1 MKKGRTEGGT
11 LISQIHQVCQRIWHA
26 VLSRNGLEDLAGA
39 RGRVIFAL
47 WNEDNIPI
55 KNLVE
60 KTSLDKATLTGI
72 IDRLE
77 RDGYVKRIPSPG
89 DKRSTLISRTGKV
102 HRRISITLFLMNSRN
117 SSTESKIPEVSDQQ
131 NKLFYK
137 GFSVKEIKDFENYLK
152 RILQNCKEAEAELED
167 MQSTAS

>member
-11 LISQIHQVCQRIWHA
+11 LISQIHQISQRVWYD

-55 KNLVE
+55 KKLVE

-77 RDGYVKRIPSPG
+77 RDGYVKRTPSPN
-89 DKRSTLISRTGKV
+89 DKRATLISRTGKDE
-102 HRRISITLFLMNSRN
+102 IFK
-117 SSTESKIPEVSDQQ
+117 SKIPEVSDQQ
-131 NKLFYK
+131 NALFYK
-137 GFSVKEIKDFENYLK
+137 GFSVKEVNEFEDSLK
-152 RILQNCKEAEAELED
+152 RILANCKEAEG
-167 MQSTAS
+167 QK

>member
-1 MKKGRTEGGT
+1 MKNGRTEGGT
-11 LISQIHQVCQRIWHA
+11 LISQIHQVSQRVWYN

-55 KNLVE
+55 KKLVE
-60 KTSLDKATLTGI
+60 RTSLDKATLTGI

-77 RDGYVKRIPSPG
+77 RDGYVKRIPSPD
-89 DKRSTLISRTGKV
+89 DKRATLISRTGKDE
-102 HRRISITLFLMNSRN
+102 IFK
-117 SSTESKIPEVSDQQ
+117 SKIPEVSKQQ

-137 GFSVKEIKDFENYLK
+137 GFSTSEIKEFEEYLK
-152 RILQNCKEAEAELED
+152 RILQNCKEAEAEKTW
-167 MQSTAS
+167 SF

>member
-1 MKKGRTEGGT
+1 MKKGRTDGGT

-89 DKRSTLISRTGKV
+89 DKRSTLISRTGKDE
-102 HRRISITLFLMNSRN
+102 IFK
-117 SSTESKIPEVSDQQ
+117 SKIPEVSDQQ

>member
-1 MKKGRTEGGT
+1 MKNGRTEGGT
-11 LISQIHQVCQRIWHA
+11 LISQIHQVCQRVWYA

-55 KNLVE
+55 KKLVE

-77 RDGYVKRIPSPG
+77 RDGFVKRIPSQK
-89 DKRSTLISRTGKV
+89 DKRITLISRTGKDEIFKEKV
-102 HRRISITLFLMNSRN
+102 
-117 SSTESKIPEVSDQQ
+117 PQVSDQQ
-131 NKLFYK
+131 NELFYK
-137 GFSVKEIKDFENYLK
+137 GFSTREIEDFENYLK
-152 RILQNCKEAEAELED
+152 RILENCKEAETEATRQGHGTPKLP
-167 MQSTAS
+167 

>member
-1 MKKGRTEGGT
+1 MKNGRTEGGT
-11 LISQIHQVCQRIWHA
+11 LISQIHQVSQRVWYE
-26 VLSRNGLEDLAGA
+26 VLRRNELEDLAGA

-55 KNLVE
+55 KKLVE

-77 RDGYVKRIPSPG
+77 RDGYVKRIPSPD
-89 DKRSTLISRTGKV
+89 DKRVTLISRTGKDE
-102 HRRISITLFLMNSRN
+102 IFK
-117 SSTESKIPEVSDQQ
+117 SKIPEVSKQQ

-137 GFSVKEIKDFENYLK
+137 GFSTSEIKEFENYLK
-152 RILQNCKEAEAELED
+152 RILQNCKEAEAGE
-167 MQSTAS
+167 

>member
-1 MKKGRTEGGT
+1 MKNGRTEGGT
-11 LISQIHQVCQRIWHA
+11 LISQIHQVNQRVWYD

-55 KNLVE
+55 KKLVE

-77 RDGYVKRIPSPG
+77 RDGYVKRTPSPD
-89 DKRSTLISRTGKV
+89 DKRVTLISRTGKDE
-102 HRRISITLFLMNSRN
+102 IFK
-117 SSTESKIPEVSDQQ
+117 SKIPEASDQQ

-137 GFSVKEIKDFENYLK
+137 GFSTSEIKEFEEYLK
-152 RILQNCKEAEAELED
+152 RILQNCKEAEA
-167 MQSTAS
+167 

>member
-11 LISQIHQVCQRIWHA
+11 LISQVHQISQRVWYD

-55 KNLVE
+55 KNLVG

-77 RDGYVKRIPSPG
+77 RDGYVKRIQSPD
-89 DKRSTLISRTGKV
+89 DKRVTLISRTGKDE
-102 HRRISITLFLMNSRN
+102 IFKT
-117 SSTESKIPEVSDQQ
+117 KIPEVSDQQ
-131 NKLFYK
+131 NAIFYK
-137 GFSVKEIKDFENYLK
+137 GFSTREIEEFENYLK
-152 RILQNCKEAEAELED
+152 RILENCRQAEK
-167 MQSTAS
+167 

>member
-11 LISQIHQVCQRIWHA
+11 LISQVHQISQRVWYD

-55 KNLVE
+55 KILVE

-77 RDGYVKRIPSPG
+77 RDDYVKRIQSPD
-89 DKRSTLISRTGKV
+89 DKRVTLISRTGKDE
-102 HRRISITLFLMNSRN
+102 IFKT
-117 SSTESKIPEVSDQQ
+117 KIPEVSDQQ
-131 NKLFYK
+131 NAIFYK
-137 GFSVKEIKDFENYLK
+137 GFSTREIEEFENYLK
-152 RILQNCKEAEAELED
+152 RILENCRKENHLGEIRYGSIREIL
-167 MQSTAS
+167 

>member
-1 MKKGRTEGGT
+1 MKNGRTEGGT
-11 LISQIHQVCQRIWHA
+11 LISQIHQVSQRVWYD

-55 KNLVE
+55 KKLVE

-77 RDGYVKRIPSPG
+77 RDGYVKRIPSPD
-89 DKRSTLISRTGKV
+89 DKRVTLISRTGKDE
-102 HRRISITLFLMNSRN
+102 IFK
-117 SSTESKIPEVSDQQ
+117 SKIPEVSKQQNKLFYKGLQQ

-137 GFSVKEIKDFENYLK
+137 GFSTSEIKDFENYLM
-152 RILQNCKEAEAELED
+152 RILQNCKEAEAEK
-167 MQSTAS
+167 

>member
-11 LISQIHQVCQRIWHA
+11 LISQVHQISQRVWYD

-55 KNLVE
+55 KNLVG

-77 RDGYVKRIPSPG
+77 RDGYVLRIQSLD
-89 DKRSTLISRTGKV
+89 DKRVTLISRTGKDE
-102 HRRISITLFLMNSRN
+102 IFKT
-117 SSTESKIPEVSDQQ
+117 KIPEVSDQQ
-131 NKLFYK
+131 NAIFYK
-137 GFSVKEIKDFENYLK
+137 GFSTREIEEFENYLK
-152 RILQNCKEAEAELED
+152 RILENCRQAEK
-167 MQSTAS
+167 

>member
-1 MKKGRTEGGT
+1 MKNGRTEGGT
-11 LISQIHQVCQRIWHA
+11 LISQIHQVCQRVWYA

-55 KNLVE
+55 KKLVE

-77 RDGYVKRIPSPG
+77 RDGFVKRIPSQK
-89 DKRSTLISRTGKV
+89 DKRITLISRTGKDEIFKEKV
-102 HRRISITLFLMNSRN
+102 
-117 SSTESKIPEVSDQQ
+117 PQVSNQQ
-131 NKLFYK
+131 NELFYK
-137 GFSVKEIKDFENYLK
+137 GFSTREIEDFENYLK
-152 RILQNCKEAEAELED
+152 RILENCKEAETEATRQGHGTPKLRNEVE
-167 MQSTAS
+167 Q

>member
-11 LISQIHQVCQRIWHA
+11 LISQIHQVSKRVWYD

-47 WNEDNIPI
+47 FNEDNIPI
-55 KNLVE
+55 KKLVE

-77 RDGYVKRIPSPG
+77 RDGYVKRIPSPD
-89 DKRSTLISRTGKV
+89 DKRATLISRTGKDE
-102 HRRISITLFLMNSRN
+102 IFK
-117 SSTESKIPEVSDQQ
+117 SKIPEVSAQQ
-131 NKLFYK
+131 NALFYK
-137 GFSVKEIKDFENYLK
+137 GFSTSEIKEFEEYLK
-152 RILQNCKEAEAELED
+152 RILQNCKEAEA
-167 MQSTAS
+167 QK

>member
-1 MKKGRTEGGT
+1 MKNGRTEGGT
-11 LISQIHQVCQRIWHA
+11 LISQVNQVSQRVWHD

-47 WNEDNIPI
+47 WNEEKIPI
-55 KNLVE
+55 KKLVE

-77 RDGYVKRIPSPG
+77 RDGYVKRMPSPD
-89 DKRSTLISRTGKV
+89 DKRATLIYRTGKDEV
-102 HRRISITLFLMNSRN
+102 FK
-117 SSTESKIPEVSDQQ
+117 SKVPKASDQQ

-137 GFSVKEIKDFENYLK
+137 GFSTSEIKEFEDYLK
-152 RILQNCKEAEAELED
+152 RILDNCREAEEKLLKEK
-167 MQSTAS
+167 

>member
-26 VLSRNGLEDLAGA
+26 VLSRNGLENLAGA

-89 DKRSTLISRTGKV
+89 DKRSTLNSRTGKDE
-102 HRRISITLFLMNSRN
+102 IFK
-117 SSTESKIPEVSDQQ
+117 SKIPEVSDQQ

>member
-11 LISQIHQVCQRIWHA
+11 LISQVHQISQRVWYD

-77 RDGYVKRIPSPG
+77 RDGYVNRIQSPD
-89 DKRSTLISRTGKV
+89 DKRVTLISRTGKDE
-102 HRRISITLFLMNSRN
+102 IFKT
-117 SSTESKIPEVSDQQ
+117 KIPEVSDQQ
-131 NKLFYK
+131 NAIFYK
-137 GFSVKEIKDFENYLK
+137 GFSTREIEEFEKYLK
-152 RILQNCKEAEAELED
+152 RILENCRQAEK
-167 MQSTAS
+167 

>member
-1 MKKGRTEGGT
+1 MKNGRTEGGT
-11 LISQIHQVCQRIWHA
+11 LISQIHQVCQRVWYA

-55 KNLVE
+55 KKLVE

-77 RDGYVKRIPSPG
+77 RDGYVKRVQSNE
-89 DKRSTLISRTGKV
+89 DKRVTLVSRTGKDE
-102 HRRISITLFLMNSRN
+102 IFKQ
-117 SSTESKIPEVSDQQ
+117 KIPKASKEQ
-131 NKLFYK
+131 NKLFYR
-137 GFSVKEIKDFENYLK
+137 GFSQDEIRDFENYLK
-152 RILQNCKEAEAELED
+152 RILQNCKEAE
-167 MQSTAS
+167 S

>member
-1 MKKGRTEGGT
+1 MKNRRTEGGT
-11 LISQIHQVCQRIWHA
+11 LISQIHQISQRVWYN

-55 KNLVE
+55 KKLVE

-77 RDGYVKRIPSPG
+77 RDGYVKRIPSPD
-89 DKRSTLISRTGKV
+89 DKRATLIFRTGKDE
-102 HRRISITLFLMNSRN
+102 IFK
-117 SSTESKIPEVSDQQ
+117 SKIPEVSKQQ

-137 GFSVKEIKDFENYLK
+137 GFSTSEIKDFEDYLI
-152 RILQNCKEAEAELED
+152 RILQNCKEAEAEKTW
-167 MQSTAS
+167 SF

>member
-89 DKRSTLISRTGKV
+89 DKRSTLISRTGKDE
-102 HRRISITLFLMNSRN
+102 IFK
-117 SSTESKIPEVSDQQ
+117 SKIPEVSDQQ

-137 GFSVKEIKDFENYLK
+137 DFSVKEIKDFENYLK

>member
-1 MKKGRTEGGT
+1 MKKVRTEGGS
-11 LISQIHQVCQRIWHA
+11 LISQIHQISQRVWYD
-26 VLSRNGLEDLAGA
+26 VLSLNGLEDLADA

-55 KNLVE
+55 KKLVE

-77 RDGYVKRIPSPG
+77 RDGYVKRIPSPD
-89 DKRSTLISRTGKV
+89 DKRATLISRTGKDE
-102 HRRISITLFLMNSRN
+102 IFK
-117 SSTESKIPEVSDQQ
+117 SKIPEVSKQQ

-137 GFSVKEIKDFENYLK
+137 GFSTSEIKEFENYLK
-152 RILQNCKEAEAELED
+152 RILQNCKEAEAEK
-167 MQSTAS
+167 